1 MEKEDKIFLAYEG
14 KLGEEM
20 EYKTKKRIS
29 WILNGVGVG
38 QNILDIGCSQG
49 IISILAAEKGN
60 YVTGLDINQNNI
72 EFAQNLLSE
81 SYSQLSEKVTFM
93 CADFYKWEQEKRY
106 HVILI
111 TEVLEHLKESDIF
124 LRNVT
129 NFLEEDGKLIITVPF
144 GVLNHPDHYTTFY
157 MTNLYHLISEFFD
170 IEKMEFVE
178 QFIGVVAYK
187 KGVLAKNFQI
197 DEESIQCEEEKFY
210 EVDKRQ
216 TEKIEKYYAQI
227 AEQSEKYKSALKNY
241 ETAKQWHKNSLDKN
255 EKLEKEIEKVK
266 IGYGEIEHR
275 FKLKEEEC
283 NVKEV
288 VTKELSELNS
298 QRKMLLSEYLDW
310 NEKNKEKIEELQSY
324 LVVKDKENE
333 QLKKD
338 FQAVTLE
345 NSKLEN
351 EIELERG
358 KQKANIEELQL
369 KYEKLEQFAKKE
381 KQELQEQITYE
392 KELRNNYKENL
403 SFCKKENEENKEKI
417 EELQKYLLEE
427 EKQRED
433 LKKTLDALSLEKQNL
448 EKIIELEKEEKKLGI
463 TELQLKYED
472 LQQLTQREKESLR
485 EQISYEK
492 GLKNSYKEDLIFC
505 AEENRG
511 YKAKLINLQNDL
523 EEKESKNAEL
533 QLAYESLQGLSEKE
547 KEELK
552 EQIIH
557 EKELHGLCKKELIC
571 YINEL
576 EEKEEVLNLLK
587 QYKEEIEI
595 LEKKIE
601 EDTIKNNGYK
611 EDLIFCKEENR
622 EYKAKLINLQNNL
635 EEKESEN
642 AQLEQSFY
650 NATLEK
656 QELAKLL
663 ELAKEELKEQITYEK
678 ELYSLCEKELVYY
691 INELEEK
698 EEVLNLL
705 KQYKEEIERL
715 EKQIK
720 EDTIIKYQL
729 IEELLLCTTTLQGQ
743 EDFLQELR
751 QYIRK
756 METQNNYLISENAE
770 YRRKLS
776 LITDTK
782 LGQLGIKIYHILKKI
797 KSWFFKRK

>member
-20 EYKTKKRIS
+20 EYKTKERIS
-29 WILNGVGVG
+29 WILNGVGVEK
-38 QNILDIGCSQG
+38 NILDIGCSQG
-49 IISILAAEKGN
+49 IIFILAAEKGN
-60 YVTGLDINQNNI
+60 NVTGLDINQNNI
-72 EFAQNLLSE
+72 EFAQNLLLE
-81 SYSQLSEKVTFM
+81 KYSQLSEKVIFM
-93 CADFYKWEQEKRY
+93 CEDFYKWKQEKKY
-106 HVILI
+106 HIILI
-111 TEVLEHLKESDIF
+111 TEVLEHLKEADVF
-124 LRNVT
+124 LKNVT

-157 MTNLYHLISEFFD
+157 MTNLYHLISKFFD

-187 KGVLAKNFQI
+187 KGFLTNNFQI
-197 DEESIQCEEEKFY
+197 DEESIQCEEKKFY
-210 EVDKRQ
+210 EIDKKQ

-227 AEQSEKYKSALKNY
+227 VEQSEKYKSALKNY

-333 QLKKD
+333 QLKKN
-338 FQAVTLE
+338 FQAITFE
-345 NSKLEN
+345 KNKLEN
-351 EIELERG
+351 EIEIAKG

-369 KYEKLEQFAKKE
+369 KYEKLEQLSQKE
-381 KQELQEQITYE
+381 KQELQDQIISE
-392 KELRNNYKENL
+392 KELRHSYKEDLL
-403 SFCKKENEENKEKI
+403 SYAKENRENKEKI
-417 EELQKYLLEE
+417 IEFEKYLA
-427 EKQRED
+427 EKEKENED
-433 LKKTLDALSLEKQNL
+433 LKRNYYNLTLEKQEL
-448 EKIIELEKEEKKLGI
+448 EKINELEKEDLNENLNALLLEKQELEKLIELEKEEKESSI
-463 TELQLKYED
+463 IELQLKYEY

-492 GLKNSYKEDLIFC
+492 GLKNSYKEDLISC
-505 AEENRG
+505 AEENRE
-511 YKAKLINLQNDL
+511 YKAKLFNVQNDL
-523 EEKESKNAEL
+523 EAKESENEQLKQSFYDVTLAKQELEKLFELEKAEKKSKIAEL
-533 QLAYESLQGLSEKE
+533 QLAYESLQRLSAKE

-552 EQIIH
+552 DQIVY
-557 EKELHGLCKKELIC
+557 EKELHG
-571 YINEL
+571 
-576 EEKEEVLNLLK
+576 
-587 QYKEEIEI
+587 
-595 LEKKIE
+595 
-601 EDTIKNNGYK
+601 
-611 EDLIFCKEENR
+611 
-622 EYKAKLINLQNNL
+622 
-635 EEKESEN
+635 
-642 AQLEQSFY
+642 
-650 NATLEK
+650 
-656 QELAKLL
+656 
-663 ELAKEELKEQITYEK
+663 
-678 ELYSLCEKELVYY
+678 LCEKELVYY

-715 EKQIK
+715 EKQIE
-720 EDTIIKYQL
+720 EDTIIKQQL
-729 IEELLLCTTTLQGQ
+729 IEEFLLCTTTLQGQ

-782 LGQLGIKIYHILKKI
+782 LGQLGIKMYHILKKI
-797 KSWFFKRK
+797 KALFCKRK